1 VFGAACMKKRS
12 GRDNPLLAAVWL
24 LLVPVFAEKAMRL
37 DGPFEAILKMLI
49 LAVHPWDFK
58 DEAPG

>member
-1 VFGAACMKKRS
+1 MKKRS
-12 GRDNPLLAAVWL
+12 GRDNPLLAAVRL

-58 DEAPG
+58 DVAPG